1 MLDARLAMRR
11 RNDAPRRACR
21 PKPEAMSLRVE
32 CTETTACIAESVL
45 TKDAVPV
52 NVDEIIF

>member
-11 RNDAPRRACR
+11 RNDAARRAGR
-21 PKPEAMSLRVE
+21 PKPEAMSMRVE
-32 CTETTACIAESVL
+32 CTETTACIAELVL

-52 NVDEIIF
+52 HIDEIIF